1 MSSFPVSSRTSTLA
15 ASDLT
20 LAQIQRTQRDLLE
33 NQRQTSSGL
42 AISRPSDAAD
52 KVGAVLQLEQSLSRA
67 DQQERA
73 LQNGLGALDT
83 ADVAL
88 AESAQILREATTVA
102 SSQIGVGSDAET
114 REAESLVV
122 DAQLEGLLELAN
134 RQFADLSVFGGDDG
148 AAPGEKVF
156 ESFLGGVRYLGG
168 TDDLFAPVG
177 ALDPEEIT
185 GNGVDAYGAFSTRVE
200 GTIDLDPAATADTRI
215 AEIAGAQGLGVR
227 LGSVQVTVDATT
239 VSVDLLGSD
248 TLGDVADRINNAI
261 DGIDPAAGS
270 LAVSADGFTLTAAA
284 GRTISV
290 ADVGVGQTAG
300 DLGVGLSATGASVSG
315 DDVGVKLSR
324 TTALADLGAA
334 VDLTS
339 GLSLTQGAVTVTADF
354 SAATTV
360 EDLLNEVAGLNI
372 GVRLEINED
381 RTGLNLI
388 NEVSGLSLSIGE
400 NGGTTATDLGL
411 RSLDRTTLLSD
422 YRNGKGVSATEA
434 GLSDIAIT
442 LHDGT
447 AFEVDLFG
455 LQTVGEVE
463 TAIEAAAATAGVAVP
478 GSFDVSFAA
487 TGNGLTV
494 TDNTA
499 GAGDFVVTN
508 VGQSTAGDELG
519 LTQNVGAAATIDS
532 GDQAQVRND
541 NAFTHL
547 IDLRDALRNNDES
560 GITLAGENLV
570 QDTDRLVESRARIAI
585 QSQRLEDQQ
594 TRLADRVITEQTM
607 LSNLR
612 DADLTEVLT
621 EFSRLQLQLQA
632 SLQAGSQNLQL
643 TLLNFLR

>member
-1 MSSFPVSSRTSTLA
+1 MSSFPVSSRTSTLS

-20 LAQIQRTQRDLLE
+20 LSQLQRTQREMLE

-42 AISRPSDAAD
+42 AIARPSDGAD
-52 KVGAVLQLEQSLSRA
+52 RVGAVLQLRQNISRA
-67 DQQERA
+67 EQQERA

-83 ADVAL
+83 ADTAL
-88 AESAQILREATTVA
+88 GETAQILREATAVA

-114 REAESLVV
+114 RAAQSLVI
-122 DAQLEGLLELAN
+122 DASLEGMLVLAN
-134 RQFADLSVFGGDDG
+134 RQFADLSVFGGDNG

-185 GNGVDAYGAFSTRVE
+185 GNGVDAFGAFSTRVE
-200 GTIDLDPAATADTRI
+200 GVIDLDPAATAGTRLS
-215 AEIAGAQGLGVR
+215 EVVGAQGRGIR
-227 LGSVQVTVDATT
+227 LGSIQVDVDGTT
-239 VSVDLLGSD
+239 AVVDLNGAD

-261 DGIDPAAGS
+261 AGIDAAAGS
-270 LAVSADGFTLTAAA
+270 LAVSADGFTLNAAA
-284 GRTISV
+284 GRTVSV
-290 ADVGVGQTAG
+290 TEVGTGQAAG
-300 DLGVGLSATGASVSG
+300 DLGVLLSATSGAAVG
-315 DDVGVKLSR
+315 PDVGVKLTG
-324 TTALADLGAA
+324 TTALADLGAG

-339 GLSLTQGAVTVTADF
+339 GLVLTQGAVTATADF
-354 SAATTV
+354 SAATTI
-360 EDLLNEVAGLNI
+360 EDLVNTVAGLDL
-372 GVRLEINED
+372 GVRLEINANRD
-381 RTGLNLI
+381 GLNLV

-411 RSLDRTTLLSD
+411 RSLDRSTELTN
-422 YRNGKGVSATEA
+422 YRDGLGVSTTDA
-434 GLSDIAIT
+434 GVDDLEIA

-447 AFEVDLFG
+447 TFTVDLFG
-455 LQTVGEVE
+455 SATVGEVE
-463 TAIEAAAATAGVAVP
+463 AAIEAAAAAAGVAVP
-478 GSFDVSFAA
+478 GAFDVGFAA
-487 TGNGLTV
+487 TGNGLTL

-499 GAGDFVVTN
+499 GAGSFAVRN
-508 VGQSTAGDELG
+508 AGRSTAGDELG
-519 LTQNVGAAATIDS
+519 LTQDVGAGATIDS
-532 GDQAQVRND
+532 GDQALVRND

-547 IDLRDALRNNDES
+547 IDLRDALRTNDES
-560 GITLAGENLV
+560 GITFAGENLV

-607 LSNLR
+607 LSNLQ

-632 SLQAGSQNLQL
+632 SLQAGAQNLQL
-643 TLLNFLR
+643 NLLNFLR